1 MLQHVSKAGDVE
13 VRILLHARPD
23 DNAAESDEEV
33 DGRLRFEIADA
44 VADECG
50 LAVRASADVAHD
62 EFLAARTSEKRAA
75 IEILVVAVRI
85 EPERHG
91 VDVSNVQRLGE
102 RTDSLFDSGGDEMDN
117 DAVVLQR

>member
-1 MLQHVSKAGDVE
+1 MRQQIAEIRYVNVG
-13 VRILLHARPD
+13 ILLHARPD

-50 LAVRASADVAHD
+50 VAVRARADVAHD
-62 EFLAARTSEKRAA
+62 QFLAASACQKRSA
-75 IEILVVAVRI
+75 IEILVGAVRI

-91 VDVSNVQRLGE
+91 VNISNVQRPGE
-102 RTDSLFDSGGDEMDN
+102 RKNGLLDSGSDEVD
-117 DAVVLQR
+117 